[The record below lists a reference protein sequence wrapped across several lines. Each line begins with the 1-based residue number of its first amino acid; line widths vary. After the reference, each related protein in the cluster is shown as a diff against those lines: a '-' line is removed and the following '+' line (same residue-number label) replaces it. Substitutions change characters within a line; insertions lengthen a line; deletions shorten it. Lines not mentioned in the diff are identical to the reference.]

1 MNKQFENDWGKII
14 FSLKPRFP
22 NCPINR
28 GGRDLSLKD
37 LASGIWS
44 QSDYWSLS
52 KSREND
58 AGGLALP
65 WGRQR
70 RVYVTGVPG
79 AHHSLISP
87 GGRGKQPLKVQ
98 LGIAKG
104 TPLYPYNG
112 R

>member
-44 QSDYWSLS
+44 RSDCWSLS
-52 KSREND
+52 KRWENE
-58 AGGLALP
+58 ARGWALP
-65 WGRQR
+65 WGREW

-79 AHHSLISP
+79 GSSQP
-87 GGRGKQPLKVQ
+87 YFSWGKGEATAEVSA
-98 LGIAKG
+98 G
-104 TPLYPYNG
+104 NS
-112 R
+112 